1 MDKLVRFSKLLFFI
15 CLSVF
20 VFRPNNA
27 KAQVME
33 VGVAGGLAYYIG
45 DIVPGR
51 HFEQSDFAF
60 GASLRYYQNS
70 RWAFRFQYSNINISA
85 SDIKSQVRP
94 ERGLAF
100 SSKVNDFALMA
111 EFNFLDYVTGSG
123 KNKISPYIFGGV
135 SFFTFKSV
143 HPDGTAL
150 LHEQTT
156 TNAQGETTTQL
167 VGMEGKAYNSFS
179 FSIPFGVGVKYSLCK
194 RIGVTLEWRIHKTFT
209 DYLDDIHGIYPQN
222 DVVGTN
228 VVGTNGYNY
237 TDPNNNYEPGM
248 QRGHGTAESILVNS
262 DWFSM
267 LGLTISYK
275 FNLPQ
280 SKKCNAGMNSDYYR
294 YY

>member
-1 MDKLVRFSKLLFFI
+1 MRFSKLLFFI

-85 SDIKSQVRP
+85 SDANSFVRP

-100 SSKVNDFALMA
+100 SSKVNDFALLA
-111 EFNFLDYVTGSG
+111 EFNFFDYMTGG
-123 KNKISPYIFGGV
+123 KSRIGKVSPYIFGGL
-135 SFFTFKSV
+135 SFFTFNPV
-143 HPDGTAL
+143 HPDGTEL
-150 LHEQTT
+150 QPLKT
-156 TNAQGETTTQL
+156 
-167 VGMEGKAYNSFS
+167 EGATYNLYS
-179 FSIPFGVGVKYSLCK
+179 FSIPFGLGVKYSLGK

-222 DVVGTN
+222 D